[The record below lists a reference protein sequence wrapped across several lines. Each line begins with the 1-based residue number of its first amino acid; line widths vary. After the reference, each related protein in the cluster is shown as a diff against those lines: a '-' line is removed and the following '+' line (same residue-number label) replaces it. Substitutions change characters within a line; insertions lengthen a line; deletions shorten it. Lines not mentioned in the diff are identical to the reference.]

1 MRMEKK
7 VVLITGATGGIGAAM
22 AKQFLNQG
30 ASVFLTGRSPE
41 KLADLADGLGA
52 PANVQTCVVD
62 ALDEAAVERSVA
74 QCVETFGRIDSIIAN
89 AGTEGKVQPLEDYSV
104 DDFNQ
109 TLLVNVTGIWLYL
122 KHGLP
127 PMREQNSG
135 SFVAISSGAGSVG
148 FPGLCPYAASKHA
161 VNGMVKTACLEN
173 AGFGIRVNALAP
185 GPTDTR
191 MMESLGLQIN
201 AEDPTAFKDTVLST
215 IPMQRYGKVEEIAN
229 LAVFL
234 ASEESSFCNGGIYMA
249 DGGFTAA

>member
-1 MRMEKK
+1 
-7 VVLITGATGGIGAAM
+7 M
-22 AKQFLNQG
+22 AKLFLNQG

-41 KLADLADGLGA
+41 KLADLADGLDA
-52 PANVQTCVVD
+52 PANVKSCVVD

-109 TLLVNVTGIWLYL
+109 TLLVNVTGVWLYL

-148 FPGLCPYAASKHA
+148 FPACVLMQQANTRLTGWSKRLA
-161 VNGMVKTACLEN
+161 LKM
-173 AGFGIRVNALAP
+173 RV
-185 GPTDTR
+185 
-191 MMESLGLQIN
+191 S
-201 AEDPTAFKDTVLST
+201 V
-215 IPMQRYGKVEEIAN
+215 
-229 LAVFL
+229 
-234 ASEESSFCNGGIYMA
+234 SELMH
-249 DGGFTAA
+249 